1 MEHEPSDSPGA
12 DKIDLLTPPCSSD
25 NNHPSN
31 QLETTLRTNAQF
43 LHSITQ
49 LKTIPEYTRADINQT
64 VLDTAVAAVQHVE
77 HYVVENCHGPWNHGK
92 LLKDAVKGIV
102 GLFENRGVAECQSVF
117 DACERLVGRLLG
129 SLVHHDGLNNVSLI
143 CSKVIIETVFILL

>member
-1 MEHEPSDSPGA
+1 MEHEAFGGTGA
-12 DKIDLLTPPCSSD
+12 QEMDLLTPPCSSD
-25 NNHPSN
+25 DNHSSN
-31 QLETTLRTNAQF
+31 QLETTLKNNALF

-49 LKTIPEYTRADINQT
+49 LKSIPEYTRNDINQT

-102 GLFENRGVAECQSVF
+102 GLFENGSVAECQSVF

-129 SLVHHDGLNNVSLI
+129 SLVEHAGLNNVSLL
-143 CSKVIIETVFILL
+143 CNFILE